1 MFPRYLDPIFFGDY
15 PKTMCERLGDHLP
28 KLSEK
33 DRENLGNS
41 IDFVGLNHYTTRF
54 ISHVETPREIHFY
67 QVQEMERNGTYQDW
81 NSHLE
86 FFFFGGLVDSFGLCY
101 IYLGS

>member
-1 MFPRYLDPIFFGDY
+1 MR
-15 PKTMCERLGDHLP
+15 ERLGDHLP

-33 DRENLGNS
+33 DRENLRNS

-86 FFFFGGLVDSFGLCY
+86 FFFLEVLWIFLVYVTFTLGLEGGLA
-101 IYLGS
+101 